1 MKSPLILSIVLA
13 TSASL
18 LAGAAH
24 GGVTVN
30 FVEPEKFTDM
40 PFNSYD
46 KQRVME
52 DLKKHFDRL
61 ASGLTAG
68 QELKIDVLDIDLAGR
83 IEPNRT
89 TQDLRILRGRAD
101 WPAITL
107 RYNLESQGK
116 SLKSGEER
124 IFDMAYLSGHNHYNS
139 GENLRYE
146 KQMLDT
152 WFKKTLTAPKG
163 GS

>member
-1 MKSPLILSIVLA
+1 MNSKLA
-13 TSASL
+13 DFGSEL
-18 LAGAAH
+18 GAAH

-52 DLKKHFDRL
+52 DLKKHFDKL
-61 ASGLTAG
+61 ASGLSAG
-68 QELKIDVLDIDLAGR
+68 QDLKIDVLDIDLAGR

-89 TQDLRILRGRAD
+89 TQDLRILRGHAD

-116 SLKSGEER
+116 SAEALAAYQATLVSRRTPFDAFRDALVSSEE
-124 IFDMAYLSGHNHYNS
+124 
-139 GENLRYE
+139 
-146 KQMLDT
+146 
-152 WFKKTLTAPKG
+152 G
-163 GS
+163 GDADGREGVF

>member
-1 MKSPLILSIVLA
+1 MKSKFILNVTLA
-13 TSASL
+13 TSSCL
-18 LAGAAH
+18 LAGAAY

-52 DLKKHFDRL
+52 DLKKHFDKL
-61 ASGLTAG
+61 GASLTAG
-68 QELKIDVLDIDLAGR
+68 QDLKIDVLDIDLAGR

-89 TQDLRILRGRAD
+89 THDLRILRGRAD

-107 RYNLESQGK
+107 RYSLESQGK
-116 SLKSGEER
+116 SLKSGEDR
-124 IFDMAYLSGHNHYNS
+124 IFDMSYLSGYNHYNS

-152 WFKKTLTAPKG
+152 WFKKTLAATKG
-163 GS
+163 GT